1 MCADKVF
8 VAGSCLCYHKTLQ
21 GKQEN
26 RKLHMQPSV
35 ISPLRG
41 MDSIEGAM
49 QAGAEK
55 ILSSGRTS
63 SAKLARASFDLAQV
77 RQGAAG
83 MLSAEL
89 IENRLREAM
98 EPMEAEVLTLRKQV
112 VQLQLQLAQG
122 FQEHREDMRL
132 LLREHLKDSN
142 QRDER
147 TEFSTQISE
156 QMKRR
161 PIVRLQDAQP
171 GTLRPDSRSNIA
183 QARVQEGGERP
194 GHGEE
199 EVKGVRQGARGE
211 GGEQGQEW
219 ADQFQVG
226 RIQWGLQPLPDL
238 GQNGGG
244 ERIDES
250 GVFKVGAAWA
260 PARQGAG
267 GGNGGNETASTI
279 SENDSPPV
287 SPRTGLDSM
296 VSNMKADRK
305 TSGAESHVHQQPIPI
320 FRSPCSWHLL
330 KGPRY

>member
-1 MCADKVF
+1 
-8 VAGSCLCYHKTLQ
+8 
-21 GKQEN
+21 
-26 RKLHMQPSV
+26 
-35 ISPLRG
+35 

-55 ILSSGRTS
+55 RLSTGRTS
-63 SAKLARASFDLAQV
+63 SASASFARAQA
-77 RQGAAG
+77 RKGAAG
-83 MLSAEL
+83 MLSTET
-89 IENRLREAM
+89 IEDRVRGAM
-98 EPMEAEVLTLRKQV
+98 ELMEVEVMTLRKQV

-161 PIVRLQDAQP
+161 PIVRIQDAQP

-226 RIQWGLQPLPDL
+226 RIQWGLQPLPYL

-244 ERIDES
+244 ARIDES

-260 PARQGAG
+260 PARGAG
-267 GGNGGNETASTI
+267 GGNGGDETASTI

-287 SPRTGLDSM
+287 SPRTDLGAGAVGDSM
-296 VSNMKADRK
+296 ISNMKADRK
-305 TSGAESHVHQQPIPI
+305 TSGAESHLHQQPIPI

>member
-1 MCADKVF
+1 
-8 VAGSCLCYHKTLQ
+8 
-21 GKQEN
+21 
-26 RKLHMQPSV
+26 
-35 ISPLRG
+35 
-41 MDSIEGAM
+41 M

-89 IENRLREAM
+89 IANRLREAM

-132 LLREHLKDSN
+132 LLREHLQDSN
-142 QRDER
+142 QPIER
-147 TEFSTQISE
+147 TEFSAHISE

-161 PIVRLQDAQP
+161 PVVRKQDAQP
-171 GTLRPDSRSNIA
+171 VKLRSDSSSTIA
-183 QARVQEGGERP
+183 QARVQEGGKRP
-194 GHGEE
+194 GHG
-199 EVKGVRQGARGE
+199 VDAGVAQGARGE
-211 GGEQGQEW
+211 GREQGQEW
-219 ADQFQVG
+219 ANKFQVG

-305 TSGAESHVHQQPIPI
+305 TTEAESHVHQQPIPI